1 MIRQSGMLLPVAVF
15 LLVVLS
21 ALGAYA
27 MRLSVLTNAS
37 TAQDILSVQAF
48 MAGKAANEWVSYQIY
63 QPDASG
69 APAMQN
75 CPATTSLAIN
85 GFNVQIGCSVQA
97 YEDESNQAVNIYHVV
112 STATMGTVGTAQY
125 VERQVTTTLS
135 RCIETNASGTKTE
148 CN

>member
-1 MIRQSGMLLPVAVF
+1 MPVAVF

-21 ALGAYA
+21 ALGGYA

-37 TAQDILSVQAF
+37 IAQEILSVQAF

-63 QPDASG
+63 QPDAG
-69 APAMQN
+69 GTPVMQN
-75 CPATTSLAIN
+75 CPSTSSLTIN
-85 GFNVQIGCSVQA
+85 GFIVQIGCSLQA
-97 YEDESNQAVNIYHVV
+97 YEDESNQSVNVYRVV
-112 STATMGTVGTAQY
+112 SVASKGAPGTAEY

-135 RCIETNASGTKTE
+135 RCIQTDSSGNKTE

>member
-1 MIRQSGMLLPVAVF
+1 MLLPVAVF

-37 TAQDILSVQAF
+37 SAQEVLSVQAY

-63 QPDASG
+63 RPDLAS
-69 APAMQN
+69 PAMQS
-75 CPATTSLAIN
+75 CPSTTSLTIN
-85 GFNVQIGCSVQA
+85 GFSVQISCSMQA
-97 YEDESNQAVNIYHVV
+97 FEDEVTQAVNVYRIV
-112 STATMGTVGTAQY
+112 STASMGAANTAQY
-125 VERQVTTTLS
+125 VERQVTTTIS
-135 RCIETNASGTKTE
+135 RCIQTDASGNKTE